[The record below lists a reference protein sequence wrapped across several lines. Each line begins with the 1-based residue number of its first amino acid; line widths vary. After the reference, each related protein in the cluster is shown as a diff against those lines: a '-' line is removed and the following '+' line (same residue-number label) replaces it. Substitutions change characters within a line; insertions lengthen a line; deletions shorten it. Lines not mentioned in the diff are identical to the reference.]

1 MNELEAV
8 KLARYVR
15 ALCPQQ
21 KFDEYTADAWGDV
34 LARYDFED
42 CKAAAAELGQRQ
54 PFIAP
59 AEIIAEVRK
68 HRRTRLQNFQYEPE
82 PGDDNPREY
91 LRRLRAQIADVA
103 DGHRPAALP
112 AGAGDA
118 PAELLAD
125 VLADIVHPL
134 DLEPEDGNQWN

>member
-34 LARYDFED
+34 LESYEYDACKKAVARL
-42 CKAAAAELGQRQ
+42 AMNQ

-59 AEIIAEVRK
+59 AEIIHEVRRE
-68 HRRTRLQNFQYEPE
+68 RRSRLQNFQYEPE
-82 PGDDNPREY
+82 PGDDNPLEY

-103 DGHRPAALP
+103 DGHRPAQLP
-112 AGAGDA
+112 VGTGRG
-118 PAELLAD
+118 ELLGE
-125 VLADIVHPL
+125 VLAEIIHPV
-134 DLEPEDGNQWN
+134 PEDTSWS

>member
-1 MNELEAV
+1 VNSTEAV

-34 LARYDFED
+34 LADYDYD
-42 CKAAAAELGQRQ
+42 ACKQAAATLGQKQ

-59 AEIIAEVRK
+59 AEIIAEVRRE
-68 HRRTRLQNFQYEPE
+68 RRTRLANFQYEPE

-103 DGHRPAALP
+103 DGRRV
-112 AGAGDA
+112 
-118 PAELLAD
+118 AELPSAAQARGELLGE

-134 DLEPEDGNQWN
+134 NDGES